1 MLINILIKLGNTEKS
16 KKKKDIHSFDKYLL
30 KVSYKP
36 GILVGTQD
44 ILMNKRDKKVYIY
57 TVDPWTMQRL
67 WCWPP
72 HCTWR
77 GMYKFWRPQNLTTL
91 SIHRRLVPGLPW
103 TPKSVD
109 AQILYIKWHRLIMH
123 TVGPSVSVDSQ
134 LRTETEQVFTE
145 NSPYINGPAQLKP
158 VLFKGQLYSRMV

>member
-57 TVDPWTMQRL
+57 TVDP
-67 WCWPP
+67 
-72 HCTWR
+72 
-77 GMYKFWRPQNLTTL
+77 
-91 SIHRRLVPGLPW
+91 
-103 TPKSVD
+103 
-109 AQILYIKWHRLIMH
+109 
-123 TVGPSVSVDSQ
+123 
-134 LRTETEQVFTE
+134 
-145 NSPYINGPAQLKP
+145 
-158 VLFKGQLYSRMV
+158 